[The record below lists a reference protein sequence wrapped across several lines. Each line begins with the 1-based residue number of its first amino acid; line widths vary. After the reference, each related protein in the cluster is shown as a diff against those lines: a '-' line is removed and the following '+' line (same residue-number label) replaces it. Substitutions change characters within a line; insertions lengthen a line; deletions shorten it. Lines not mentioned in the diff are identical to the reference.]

1 MQFSEQWLR
10 EWIDPPV
17 TTDELVKQL
26 TMAGLEVES
35 ITKAAPHF
43 EGVIICKVLAA
54 APHPDA
60 DKLKICEVDAGQPQ
74 PLQIVCGASNVS
86 EGMFVPM
93 AEIGA
98 YLPGDIK
105 IERTMLRGVESEGM
119 LCSAK
124 ELGLAEES
132 DGLMAL
138 PDDARP
144 GESLREYMRLDDVSI
159 ELSLTPNRSDCLGIA
174 GIAREIGV
182 INRLDTTPVLIKS
195 VFNTMEQTLPVKVEV
210 PNDCPRY
217 IGRVLRGIRH
227 DARTPLLI
235 KERLRRSGIRPI
247 SPVVDITNYVLLEL
261 GQPMHAFDLRQI
273 DGGITVRHAGDA
285 EKIILLDGQEIRLE
299 PGTLLIADDRKPLAL
314 AGIMGGEGS
323 GVTDDTRDLFLEC
336 AWFEP
341 TVIAGRARR
350 YGLHTDSSHRFER
363 GVDPELQRLAMERA
377 TALLLE
383 VVGGEPGPITEVVEE
398 QALPS
403 RPAVTLRKQRLE
415 RVLGAAL
422 AEDFV
427 TDTLQRLGMAVKVN
441 SSSWVATPPSYR
453 FDIAREEDLIEEVGR
468 IRGYTRLPSALPQA
482 DLGAVLAS
490 ESRVRPRD
498 IRRVLVDRGYHEAVT
513 YSFVS
518 PEQQAALAPE
528 LGGIKL
534 ANPISQEM
542 SVMRTTLLGGLLQ
555 AVQHNIHRQQTRVR
569 LFEAGS
575 IYISQ
580 DTGIIEKNMISAVA
594 TGASANA
601 QWGQASRAV
610 DFFDIKSD
618 LEALLGLTGRDGEF
632 IFVPTKNNMLHPGMA
647 ADIRVAE
654 RVVGIIGALHPEFL
668 EKQGL
673 KDDVYVF
680 ELELDALLQ
689 GSLPTYGDV
698 SKYPSIQRDLALV
711 VDENTAAGAV
721 MEAITLECE
730 GLLQN
735 LELFDVY
742 SGKGIDLGKKSLAF
756 TLTLGESSRTLTD
769 EVVNAVLDRVLV
781 RLAEDFEA
789 SLRE

>member
-10 EWIDPPV
+10 EWIDPPL
-17 TTDELVKQL
+17 TTDELVEQL

-35 ITKAAPHF
+35 VTKAAPSF
-43 EGVIICKVLAA
+43 EGVIVARVLTVT
-54 APHPDA
+54 PHPDA

-74 PLQIVCGASNVS
+74 PQQIVCGASNVR
-86 EGMFVPM
+86 EGMYVPL
-93 AEIGA
+93 AEVGA

-105 IERTMLRGVESEGM
+105 IERTRLRGVESEGM

-124 ELGLAEES
+124 ELGLSEES
-132 DGLMAL
+132 EGIMVL
-138 PDDARP
+138 PEDARP

-174 GIAREIGV
+174 GIAREVGV
-182 INRLDTTPVLIKS
+182 INRMDTTPVLIKS
-195 VFNTMEQTLPVKVEV
+195 VFNTVEQTLPVNVEV

-217 IGRVLRGIRH
+217 IGRILRGIRQN
-227 DARTPLLI
+227 ARTPLLI
-235 KERLRRSGIRPI
+235 RERLRRSGIRPI

-261 GQPMHAFDLRQI
+261 GQPMHAFDLQQI
-273 DGGITVRHAGDA
+273 DGGITVRHAGNA
-285 EKIILLDGQEIRLE
+285 ETIKLLDGQEIRLE

-323 GVTDDTRDLFLEC
+323 GVNESTRDLFLEC

-383 VVGGEPGPITEVVEE
+383 VVGGEPGPVTEVLEE
-398 QALPS
+398 QALPP

-415 RVLGAAL
+415 RVLGTTL
-422 AEDFV
+422 EEDFV

-453 FDIAREEDLIEEVGR
+453 FDIAREEDLIEEIGR

-482 DLGAVLAS
+482 HLGAVLAS
-490 ESRVRPRD
+490 ESRVSPGD

-518 PEQQAALAPE
+518 PEQQAALTP
-528 LGGIKL
+528 GVNGIKL
-534 ANPISQEM
+534 ANPLSQEM

-555 AVQHNIHRQQTRVR
+555 AAQYNVHRQQARVR

-580 DTGIIEKNMISAVA
+580 DDEISEKNMIAAVA
-594 TGASANA
+594 TGAAANA
-601 QWGQASRAV
+601 QWGQALRPV

-618 LEALLGLTGRDGEF
+618 LEALLGLTGRGGEF
-632 IFVPTKNNMLHPGMA
+632 IFVPTNNNMLHPGMA

-654 RVVGIIGALHPEFL
+654 RVVGIIGALHPELL

-673 KDDVYVF
+673 KDDIYVF

-689 GSLPTYGDV
+689 GTLPVYSDV
-698 SKYPSIQRDLALV
+698 SKYPSIQRDLAVV

-721 MEAITLECE
+721 MEAITIVCE

-781 RLAEDFEA
+781 RLAEDFKA